1 MERDFGGGS
10 EAIVH
15 HEGDHINAADDESET
30 EKPDVERWDP
40 LGAANDS
47 ESDVR
52 QLDSER
58 DLNSELEH
66 FCDINRIRNL
76 EEEQEMLT
84 SSLLALTSH
93 FAQVQFRLR
102 QIVKAAPEERDTLL
116 KNLEEF
122 AFRGIPEVQEIE
134 GGSSNLMMSSVEWQ
148 RNRQQELI
156 QQLKKQLEDLEKFA
170 FESGE
175 PVLPQSMLVEK
186 QKVIIDEF
194 RSKINLNLDEHNL
207 PHLSPEDLRHQ
218 VDSALGEF
226 VSPLKMKDQL
236 VAQLKTQIT
245 DLERFIEF
253 IQNADET
260 VPGELDTNCDC
271 ISEEHRRKPLPRKH
285 SRSRMTSSSSQDG
298 EKRSNN
304 TEGKFME
311 RSQSIVKRVLTLL
324 EIFTSSQIGCAST
337 ATHFQKNS
345 FKKTAR
351 GSHWGDLRAQLEVDI
366 QEICNFA
373 RKKDEDD
380 SQDDSTSVYLSDSDS
395 EPDAQVVT
403 QQRRKKPTAKPRK
416 QTPDNIYLMSIV
428 RKRFAMTLLKLM
440 QHGLRNPDS
449 SSMIVPFISC
459 FAMPKVAYGD
469 YGATVG
475 DEDDRGGKQMHAWEL
490 ILEYYYIKNGD
501 KYNET
506 PARRLSQ
513 SFNLEIVGGTAISIK
528 QGLLSTIGSII
539 ALHAPYKRNHNSH
552 FKAFVCA
559 GLNTGKLAK
568 WLQLIYQCPEL
579 CSTYYTSWSYAAKT
593 GFRDAL
599 RSLEPLS
606 LLKFDLPVDFAIRQ
620 FQNMNDVFQ

>member
-1 MERDFGGGS
+1 MEF
-10 EAIVH
+10 
-15 HEGDHINAADDESET
+15 ADESGEILFQQVDTLITDEESET

-47 ESDVR
+47 ETDI
-52 QLDSER
+52 QQADSER
-58 DLNSELEH
+58 QLAEPEH
-66 FCDINRIRNL
+66 FCDFNRIRSL

-93 FAQVQFRLR
+93 FAQVQFRLK
-102 QIVKAAPEERDTLL
+102 QIVKAAPEERDMML

-134 GGSSNLMMSSVEWQ
+134 SGSGNLIMSSVEWQ

-156 QQLKKQLEDLEKFA
+156 QQLKSQLEDLEKFA

-194 RSKINLNLDEHNL
+194 KSKINLNLDENAL
-207 PHLSPEDLRHQ
+207 SHLSPEDLRHQ

-236 VAQLKTQIT
+236 VTQLKTQIT

-253 IQNADET
+253 IQNAEDT
-260 VPGELDTNCDC
+260 VGEVDTNCDC
-271 ISEEHRRKPLPRKH
+271 ISEEHRRKPLPRKN
-285 SRSRMTSSSSQDG
+285 SRSRMTSTSSQDG
-298 EKRSNN
+298 SSRGSD
-304 TEGKFME
+304 GKFVDKG
-311 RSQSIVKRVLTLL
+311 QSIVKRVLTLL

-337 ATHFQKNS
+337 ATRFQRNS
-345 FKKTAR
+345 FKKTPS

-373 RKKDEDD
+373 KKKDED
-380 SQDDSTSVYLSDSDS
+380 SHDDLSSVYMTDSDS
-395 EPDAQVVT
+395 EPDSAQVVT
-403 QQRRKKPTAKPRK
+403 QQRRRK
-416 QTPDNIYLMSIV
+416 ARSQKQSQDSTYLMSIV
-428 RKRFAMTLLKLM
+428 RKRFAMTLQKLM
-440 QHGLRNPDS
+440 QHGLRNPDN
-449 SSMIVPFISC
+449 SSMMVPFISC
-459 FAMPKVAYGD
+459 FAMPKVDYGD
-469 YGATVG
+469 YGAAIG
-475 DEDDRGGKQMHAWEL
+475 DEDDKAGRQMHAWEL

-513 SFNLEIVGGTAISIK
+513 SFNLEIVGGTAISVK
-528 QGLLSTIGSII
+528 QSLLSTIGCILT
-539 ALHAPYKRNHNSH
+539 LHAPYKRNLNSH

-559 GLNTGKLAK
+559 GLNTGKLTK
-568 WLQLIYQCPEL
+568 WLHLIYQCPEL

-599 RSLEPLS
+599 RSMEPLS

>member
-1 MERDFGGGS
+1 MEFGDENGDIVFQ
-10 EAIVH
+10 EADIV
-15 HEGDHINAADDESET
+15 NADEESET

-52 QLDSER
+52 HLDSER
-58 DLNSELEH
+58 ELASELEH
-66 FCDINRIRNL
+66 FCDISRIRNL

-93 FAQVQFRLR
+93 FAQVQFRLK
-102 QIVKAAPEERDTLL
+102 QIVKAAPEERDTML

-134 GGSSNLMMSSVEWQ
+134 SGNSNLIMSSVEWQ
-148 RNRQQELI
+148 RTRQQELI
-156 QQLKKQLEDLEKFA
+156 QQLKSQLEDLEKFA

-194 RSKINLNLDEHNL
+194 KSKINLNLDENAL

-260 VPGELDTNCDC
+260 VGEELDTNCDC
-271 ISEEHRRKPLPRKH
+271 ISEEHRRKPLLKKN
-285 SRSRMTSSSSQDG
+285 SRSRMSSTSSQDG
-298 EKRSNN
+298 HSRG
-304 TEGKFME
+304 TEGKFVE
-311 RSQSIVKRVLTLL
+311 RSQSMMKRVLTLL
-324 EIFTSSQIGCAST
+324 ELFTSSQIGCAST
-337 ATHFQKNS
+337 TRRFQRNS

-373 RKKDEDD
+373 KKKDDD

-395 EPDAQVVT
+395 EPDCAQVVT
-403 QQRRKKPTAKPRK
+403 QHRRKKSSALKPRK
-416 QTPDNIYLMSIV
+416 QSPDNIYLMSIV
-428 RKRFAMTLLKLM
+428 RKRFAITLQKLM

-449 SSMIVPFISC
+449 SSMMVPSISC

-469 YGATVG
+469 YGAAIG
-475 DEDDRGGKQMHAWEL
+475 DEDEREGKQMHAWEL
-490 ILEYYYIKNGD
+490 ILEYYFIKNGD

-513 SFNLEIVGGTAISIK
+513 SFNLEIVGGTAISVK

-559 GLNTGKLAK
+559 GLK
-568 WLQLIYQCPEL
+568 
-579 CSTYYTSWSYAAKT
+579 
-593 GFRDAL
+593 
-599 RSLEPLS
+599 
-606 LLKFDLPVDFAIRQ
+606 
-620 FQNMNDVFQ
+620 